1 MRFNT
6 VTWGLSLLGLVAAN
20 PLVRSP
26 SLDNKLALRQDEG
39 PEEFCDPENCG
50 NCETK
55 RDFPSDVTPVLEQ
68 RDVPRPEE
76 GQIDAWFSEQWSGGL
91 VYEVPHQEEDDFTA
105 RFRPFEA
112 EAFLMGVKGM
122 CGCTSVIIASEIGGF
137 IVGYLHP
144 PGTSHPIL
152 HLRSAQARELLLY
165 YLLTITYSH
174 TTGNARTSR
183 PRSAGMTASFKRT

>member
-1 MRFNT
+1 MRFTT

-39 PEEFCDPENCG
+39 PEEFCYPENCG

-152 HLRSAQARELLLY
+152 HLPYEQRKRESFY
-165 YLLTITYSH
+165 FTIY
-174 TTGNARTSR
+174 
-183 PRSAGMTASFKRT
+183 